1 MVAGL
6 LDDGM
11 AKIVAIPLLFAYL
24 PLLAQ
29 ETEERKFVGTWEAKW
44 KDEVICTIRLKPGDP
59 ISGET
64 VACSIH
70 VDENGDLQ
78 APESNEHSE
87 KPAPIL
93 NVKLQGATLTF
104 EENDGDEVTKFE
116 LKLVGERTAELSF
129 LDAPVRIKPI
139 QFARKQRVVDEKQ
152 AIGHNRPEA
161 PQGPRLRFGR
171 DTAKCR
177 KPLYESTFCPS
188 G

>member
-6 LDDGM
+6 PDDGM
-11 AKIVAIPLLFAYL
+11 AKIVAIPVLLACL

-29 ETEERKFVGTWEAKW
+29 ETEARNKFVGTWEAKW

-64 VACSIH
+64 VACTIH
-70 VDENGDLQ
+70 VDESGDLQ

-104 EENDGDEVTKFE
+104 EENDGDEVMKFE
-116 LKLVGERTAELSF
+116 LKLVGERTAELTF
-129 LDAPVRIKPI
+129 PDAPVRIKPS
-139 QFARKQRVVDEKQ
+139 E
-152 AIGHNRPEA
+152 
-161 PQGPRLRFGR
+161 L
-171 DTAKCR
+171 
-177 KPLYESTFCPS
+177 
-188 G
+188 